1 MAISV
6 VKKNM
11 SFCEKTRGLTSLVK
25 TFKTD
30 GSICNAES
38 KELVTQA
45 QVNNTHGTCIGTI
58 VIYELITRK
67 SQITTEKCI

>member
-30 GSICNAES
+30 GSICN
-38 KELVTQA
+38 
-45 QVNNTHGTCIGTI
+45 GIGTI